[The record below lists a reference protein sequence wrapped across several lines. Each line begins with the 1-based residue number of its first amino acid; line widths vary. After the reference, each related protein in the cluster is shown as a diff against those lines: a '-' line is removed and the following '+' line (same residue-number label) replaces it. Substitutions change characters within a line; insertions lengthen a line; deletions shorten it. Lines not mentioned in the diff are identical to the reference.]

1 MPERPL
7 NGRYTSIAVALH
19 WLVAIGIIFNLWKG
33 LGFDALEA
41 AHPDQIGAAVGLHK
55 SIGITVIGLV
65 LLRVLWKI
73 GHPGP
78 APLPALKPWERKLST
93 GVHHLLY
100 LLMLVVP
107 LAGWLH
113 DSAWKAG
120 AAHPLVLFRVI
131 PWFRFPFFSGLSDA
145 GKDYWHDLFGGVHTI
160 TAYVLIGALV
170 LHVAGALKHQ
180 FLDGQ
185 AQFRR
190 MWFGR

>member
-7 NGRYTSIAVALH
+7 LERYSAVAVVLH
-19 WLVAIGIIFNLWKG
+19 WLVAIAIIYNLWVG
-33 LGFDALEA
+33 LGFDDLEA
-41 AHPDQIGAAVGLHK
+41 AHSPLLRPTIDLHK

-78 APLPALKPWERKLST
+78 APMATLKPWERKLSVGT
-93 GVHHLLY
+93 HHLLY
-100 LLMLVVP
+100 LLMILVP

-113 DSAWKAG
+113 DSAWKA
-120 AAHPLVLFRVI
+120 AAEHPLVLYGTV
-131 PWFRFPFFSGLSDA
+131 PWFRLPLFGGLSDA
-145 GKDYWHDLFGGVHTI
+145 GKDHWHEAFGAIHSLSSKL
-160 TAYVLIGALV
+160 LIGILL

-190 MWFGR
+190 MWFGK